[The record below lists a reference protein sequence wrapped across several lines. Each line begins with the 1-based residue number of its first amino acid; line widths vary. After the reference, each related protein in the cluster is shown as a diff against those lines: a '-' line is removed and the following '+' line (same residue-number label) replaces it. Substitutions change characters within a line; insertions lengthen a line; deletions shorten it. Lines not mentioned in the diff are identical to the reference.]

1 MNCTDLL
8 SHLSDYF
15 DDELTVELRE
25 EIRIHTTGCSHCR
38 VVLDTTNQTIAVYKD
53 NEVYE
58 LSDEL
63 RDRLHTAI
71 MAKCNAKIAA
81 HTGTETT
88 KPKHS

>member
-15 DDELTVELRE
+15 DNELTVELRE
-25 EIRIHTTGCSHCR
+25 EMRIHTSGCSHCR
-38 VVLDTTNQTIAVYKD
+38 VVLDTTSQTIAVYKD

-63 RDRLHTAI
+63 RDRLHAAI
-71 MAKCNAKIAA
+71 MAKCNTKIASQA
-81 HTGTETT
+81 ETP
-88 KPKHS
+88 KPKIS

>member
-15 DDELTVELRE
+15 DNELSAEIRE
-25 EIRIHTTGCSHCR
+25 EMLVHTSGCSHCR
-38 VVLDTTNQTIAVYKD
+38 VVLDTTTQTIAVYKD
-53 NEVYE
+53 NQVYE
-58 LSDEL
+58 LSEEL

-81 HTGTETT
+81 HTETT

>member
-25 EIRIHTTGCSHCR
+25 EMRIHTTGCSHCR
-38 VVLDTTNQTIAVYKD
+38 VVLDTTSQTIAVYKD

-58 LSDEL
+58 LSEEL

-71 MAKCNAKIAA
+71 MAKCNAKIATHA
-81 HTGTETT
+81 ETR

>member
-15 DDELTVELRE
+15 DNELSVELRE
-25 EIRIHTTGCSHCR
+25 EMLVHTSDCSHCR
-38 VVLDTTNQTIAVYKD
+38 VVLDTTTQTIAVYKD
-53 NEVYE
+53 NQVYE
-58 LSDEL
+58 LSEDL

-71 MAKCNAKIAA
+71 MAKCSAKMAA
-81 HTGTETT
+81 RAETP

>member
-15 DDELTVELRE
+15 DDDLTVELRE
-25 EIRIHTTGCSHCR
+25 EIRVHTSGCSHCR
-38 VVLDTTNQTIAVYKD
+38 VVLDTTSQTIAVYKD
-53 NEVYE
+53 NQVYE

-71 MAKCNAKIAA
+71 MAKCNAKMATPAA
-81 HTGTETT
+81 TP
-88 KPKHS
+88 KPKLS